1 MGRQSLANNDEIK
14 IQPFSCGDENED
26 LLDWSKKLEA
36 LGMILEALAFRDDK
50 ILSMHGE
57 RLGQIVTDYAR
68 AIHQMAEEVYWAID
82 KFYKEKRAF
91 AMTGN
96 HAKAQGEDL

>member
-1 MGRQSLANNDEIK
+1 METESLTISDKIK
-14 IQPFSCGDENED
+14 RQPFSCGDENEV

-36 LGMILEALAFRDDK
+36 FGMTIETLAFRDDE
-50 ILSMHGE
+50 ILSIHGE